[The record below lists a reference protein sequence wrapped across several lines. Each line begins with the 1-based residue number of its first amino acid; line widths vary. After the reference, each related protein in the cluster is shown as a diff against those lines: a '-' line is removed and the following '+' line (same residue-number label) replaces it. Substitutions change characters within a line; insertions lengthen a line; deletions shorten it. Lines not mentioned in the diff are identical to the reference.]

1 MNIPST
7 ATIEPQHSNAPLI
20 SLEDARKV
28 LWLRNYPRPLG
39 ELYDEGYLNQSRLE
53 WAATKAYDPHLRQAA
68 QILMSRPKPE
78 KPVEKREKKLPLE
91 LPDLALSI
99 GITMEQARSTE
110 WPFPPFRRQ
119 LMGMLVETKQLS
131 LKDLGYA
138 AENAWEDRVRRA
150 ATALMLGRI
159 NQSINEPAPSAGF
172 IKVLSGGKSYAER
185 KQYQIA
191 LVEGMIMGTVFG
203 LVIALFTWLLTRHP
217 STQST
222 MSLSEAI
229 KSPVGIMALALLL
242 GLFGLYF
249 LGLFLL
255 DRFILDRLDKQ
266 IDNYRK
272 GQKGEERVV
281 EVILQTLDGN
291 WSLFRN
297 IQLPGNN
304 KGDLDTVLVGPSGAW
319 VLEIKN
325 FSGEYRNIGEQWE
338 YRVGNS
344 WKLHKKSPS
353 RQARNN
359 AARLGNFLKADG
371 IQQWVDAAVVWANQE
386 SRLTVENPSVAVWQL
401 DRLPDELGNVWQEEK
416 VPAATRTRIVEKLTK
431 LCQRQE
437 ENRKTDTK
445 NATT

>member
-1 MNIPST
+1 
-7 ATIEPQHSNAPLI
+7 
-20 SLEDARKV
+20 
-28 LWLRNYPRPLG
+28 
-39 ELYDEGYLNQSRLE
+39 
-53 WAATKAYDPHLRQAA
+53 
-68 QILMSRPKPE
+68 
-78 KPVEKREKKLPLE
+78 
-91 LPDLALSI
+91 
-99 GITMEQARSTE
+99 
-110 WPFPPFRRQ
+110 
-119 LMGMLVETKQLS
+119 
-131 LKDLGYA
+131 
-138 AENAWEDRVRRA
+138 
-150 ATALMLGRI
+150 
-159 NQSINEPAPSAGF
+159 
-172 IKVLSGGKSYAER
+172 
-185 KQYQIA
+185 
-191 LVEGMIMGTVFG
+191 MGTVLGF
-203 LVIALFTWLLTRHP
+203 VIAFFTWLLTRHT

-222 MSLSEAI
+222 TTISEAI
-229 KSPVGIMALALLL
+229 KSPVGILALAILV

-255 DRFILDRLDKQ
+255 DRFILNRLDKQ
-266 IDNYRK
+266 IDNFRE

-297 IQLPGNN
+297 IQLPGRN

-353 RQARNN
+353 HQARNN

-386 SRLTVENPSVAVWQL
+386 SRLTVENPSVTVWRL

-416 VPAATRTRIVEKLTK
+416 ISAATRTRIVEKLTK
-431 LCQRQE
+431 LCQRQ
-437 ENRKTDTK
+437 
-445 NATT
+445 

>member
-7 ATIEPQHSNAPLI
+7 ATIDPQHSNVPLI

-68 QILMSRPKPE
+68 QALMNRQKTD
-78 KPVEKREKKLPLE
+78 KPVEKGEKKLPLE
-91 LPDLALSI
+91 LPDSALSI
-99 GITMEQARSTE
+99 GITMDQARSTQ
-110 WPFPPFRRQ
+110 WPFSPYRGQP
-119 LMGMLVETKQLS
+119 MGMLVETRQLS

-138 AENAWEDRVRRA
+138 VEVAREERVRRA
-150 ATALMLGRI
+150 ATALMLGRM
-159 NQSINEPAPSAGF
+159 NQSTKEPVPSAGF
-172 IKVLSGGKSYAER
+172 IKVFSGGRSYAEGR
-185 KQYQIA
+185 QLQIV
-191 LVEGMIMGTVFG
+191 LLEGIIMGTVLGF
-203 LVIALFTWLLTRHP
+203 VIAFFTWLLTRHT

-222 MSLSEAI
+222 TTISEAI
-229 KSPVGIMALALLL
+229 KSPVGILALAILV

-255 DRFILDRLDKQ
+255 DRFILNRLDKQ
-266 IDNYRK
+266 IDNFRE

-297 IQLPGNN
+297 IQLPGRN

-416 VPAATRTRIVEKLTK
+416 ISAATRTRIVEKLTK
-431 LCQRQE
+431 LCQRQ
-437 ENRKTDTK
+437 
-445 NATT
+445 